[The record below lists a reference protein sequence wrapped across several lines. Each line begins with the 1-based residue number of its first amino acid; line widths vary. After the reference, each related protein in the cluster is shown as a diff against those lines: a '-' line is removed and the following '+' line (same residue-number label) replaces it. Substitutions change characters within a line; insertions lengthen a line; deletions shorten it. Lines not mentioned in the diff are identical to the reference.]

1 VLPERGRSDVAAVCA
16 NRDGAA
22 DQAGGEAYDGFS
34 SHGRVLSV
42 FDRMSSSGI
51 LGAVGPYYQV
61 LVLLLDN
68 VPPCRHDVDV
78 GDRQAKDALFN
89 AFAEVAKALASGRRA
104 EIVDLLAQGERSVEE
119 VAAELGQSVANT
131 SHHLRALAR
140 AGLVRTRREGT
151 RIFYALSGERVGAL
165 WAALRDVA
173 AEHVAG
179 IERLAEAYLGDRA
192 GLEAITRE
200 ELAARLRRGDLVLL
214 DVRPEP
220 EFRAGHI
227 AGARSVPVGEL
238 RRSLRALPKDAEI
251 VAYCRGP
258 YCVYADDAVRE
269 LRRRGHTA
277 RRLEDGFPEWRRA
290 GLPVASGQG

>member
-1 VLPERGRSDVAAVCA
+1 
-16 NRDGAA
+16 
-22 DQAGGEAYDGFS
+22 
-34 SHGRVLSV
+34 
-42 FDRMSSSGI
+42 M
-51 LGAVGPYYQV
+51 
-61 LVLLLDN
+61 
-68 VPPCRHDVDV
+68 
-78 GDRQAKDALFN
+78 GDRQAKDALFD

-104 EIVDLLAQGERSVEE
+104 EIVDVLAQGERSVEE
-119 VAAELGQSVANT
+119 VAEELAQSVANT

-151 RIFYALSGERVGAL
+151 RIFYALASERVASL

-179 IERLAEAYLGDRA
+179 IERLAEDYMGDRD

-200 ELAARLRRGDLVLL
+200 ELAVRLRRGDVVVL
-214 DVRPEP
+214 DVRPEV

-238 RRSLRALPKDAEI
+238 RRSLRTLPPNSDV

-269 LRRRGHTA
+269 LRRRGRDA